1 MEPDV
6 DLSPFVAGP
15 TWERDSDGRLI
26 LPTLTLGWEVIGWV
40 GEYLLD
46 PRSNVHDPKPW
57 RFTNEQARFI
67 LWWYAIDANGRF
79 IYRHGVLQRLKG
91 WGKDPL
97 LAAISLVELC
107 GPSRFSHFDPDGSPV
122 GKPHPAPWVQIA
134 AVSREQTKNTMTM
147 FAVLMSDRLKA
158 DYKIEAGIEIIRAHS
173 GRGRLEAITS
183 SYRSLEG
190 ARSTFVL
197 LNEALWIDTPI
208 PTPKGFVRMGDLE
221 VGDMIYGKDGVPVP
235 VTYVTE
241 AEEGRACFKVTLPN
255 GESIVASEGH
265 LWTTKL
271 AGSAALPRVR
281 TTLEMAEDGRRFRIP
296 RAGMRHSEN
305 TNLPL
310 DPYVLGAWLGDGS
323 MGDANITIGGDDIE
337 AMVAEFARRGVP
349 LHEVGAR
356 RGRTGR
362 FSFSHRKGFGSD
374 MGSDAAKA
382 LRGLPCYRSK
392 HVPDEYMLAGHEQ
405 RLELLRG
412 LMDTDGH
419 VTKSGHC
426 VFVGNAQLSAD
437 VVELATSLGFLPS
450 RTFAPDSRSREGG
463 TWRVTFLLEGENP
476 FSLPRKRDRV
486 AVKPRRKWVT
496 IGIEAVPSV
505 PVRCVEVDE
514 ENHLFQAG
522 LSFVTH
528 NTQHWVSGNGG
539 IKMYET
545 IDGNAT
551 KGGNRYLAI
560 TNAYLPGE
568 DSVAERMRMAYTD
581 IAEGRAPDFGTL
593 YDTIE
598 AHPKTGLDPDSLMEA
613 IPLIRGDATWINP
626 QDVIASVMKAD
637 ISPARSRRMWLN
649 QIVADEDALLTEAD
663 WAELLRPGERLE
675 PGDQIVLGFDG
686 GKTND
691 STALVAIRV
700 SDGLIQTL
708 LVEEKPND
716 TMQRD
721 KEAPRWE
728 VNRDKVDSA
737 VHAAM
742 ARYDVVAFYAD
753 VAYWESYIAQWGAQ
767 YGHKMRVKSSE
778 SNAIGWD
785 MRGSLRR
792 TTLAHELLLRT
803 ILDRKLCHGGEAA
816 TPLNLTLR
824 RHMLNARRRENDYGV
839 SFSKESRD
847 SPKKVDAYA
856 ALMLANTALN
866 DYRQRGKKDKPRTGR
881 TWFM

>member
-1 MEPDV
+1 
-6 DLSPFVAGP
+6 
-15 TWERDSDGRLI
+15 
-26 LPTLTLGWEVIGWV
+26 
-40 GEYLLD
+40 
-46 PRSNVHDPKPW
+46 
-57 RFTNEQARFI
+57 
-67 LWWYAIDANGRF
+67 
-79 IYRHGVLQRLKG
+79 
-91 WGKDPL
+91 
-97 LAAISLVELC
+97 
-107 GPSRFSHFDPDGSPV
+107 
-122 GKPHPAPWVQIA
+122 
-134 AVSREQTKNTMTM
+134 
-147 FAVLMSDRLKA
+147 
-158 DYKIEAGIEIIRAHS
+158 
-173 GRGRLEAITS
+173 
-183 SYRSLEG
+183 
-190 ARSTFVL
+190 
-197 LNEALWIDTPI
+197 
-208 PTPKGFVRMGDLE
+208 
-221 VGDMIYGKDGVPVP
+221 
-235 VTYVTE
+235 
-241 AEEGRACFKVTLPN
+241 
-255 GESIVASEGH
+255 
-265 LWTTKL
+265 
-271 AGSAALPRVR
+271 
-281 TTLEMAEDGRRFRIP
+281 
-296 RAGMRHSEN
+296 
-305 TNLPL
+305 
-310 DPYVLGAWLGDGS
+310 
-323 MGDANITIGGDDIE
+323 
-337 AMVAEFARRGVP
+337 
-349 LHEVGAR
+349 
-356 RGRTGR
+356 
-362 FSFSHRKGFGSD
+362 
-374 MGSDAAKA
+374 
-382 LRGLPCYRSK
+382 
-392 HVPDEYMLAGHEQ
+392 
-405 RLELLRG
+405 
-412 LMDTDGH
+412 MDTDGCF
-419 VTKSGHC
+419 TDGLC
-426 VFVGNAQLSAD
+426 VFSSATERLSRN
-437 VVELATSLGFLPS
+437 VFTLALSLGLSPHIGKYG
-450 RTFAPDSRSREGG
+450 EV
-463 TWRVTFLLEGENP
+463 WRVTFGANGFNP
-476 FSLPRKRDRV
+476 FSLPRKAS
-486 AVKPRRKWVT
+486 AVRFRKSPKN
-496 IGIEAVPSV
+496 IGISFEEVESV
-505 PVRCVEVDE
+505 PVRCISVDAE
-514 ENHLFQAG
+514 DHLFVAG
-522 LSFVTH
+522 EGVVTH
-528 NTQHWVSGNGG
+528 N
-539 IKMYET
+539 T